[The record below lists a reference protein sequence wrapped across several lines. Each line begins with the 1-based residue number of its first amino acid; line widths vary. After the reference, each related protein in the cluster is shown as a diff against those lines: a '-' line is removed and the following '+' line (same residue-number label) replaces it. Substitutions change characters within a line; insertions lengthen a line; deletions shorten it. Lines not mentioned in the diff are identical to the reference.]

1 MSKRRGHRGNGRAMF
16 GVGADE
22 VEEIER
28 PEDSIVVV
36 DPDGNPIDDGYE
48 PLAEEIDEPAPL
60 DTAEDDPLEVLQRNK
75 AELEQRHTQAT
86 AELERTKREK
96 AELERDNHVTTKAL
110 FATALADA
118 QNNLKAAKSKYADAM
133 RQQDFEGAADAQEAI
148 ARHTQEVT
156 TIDAASRELG
166 DKPAPRTQPRET
178 PTPVNFTLAVDRY
191 ISQLTPEQQKF
202 ARKHREKLFPEGDDK
217 PLKKVLALSNV
228 AALEH
233 GVDTPEFFSYIEK
246 NMGLSD
252 EQKPAPVVRQKRPPV
267 ASAPV
272 GRGAPR
278 QTVQVELTAA
288 ERQIAARMGLSPA
301 KYALHK
307 KRISDGAKDP
317 EYRGPRYSRDDP
329 ATNGGR

>member
-16 GVGADE
+16 GVGAGDE
-22 VEEIER
+22 VDEIER
-28 PEDSIVVV
+28 PEDSIIVV
-36 DPDGNPIDDGYE
+36 DGDGNPIDDGYE
-48 PLAEEIDEPAPL
+48 PLADEIELDEPAS
-60 DTAEDDPLEVLQRNK
+60 DATEDDPLEVLQRSK
-75 AELEQRHTQAT
+75 AELEQRHTQAA
-86 AELERTKREK
+86 AELERVKREK
-96 AELERDNHVTTKAL
+96 AQLENDNHATTKAL
-110 FATALADA
+110 FQTALADA
-118 QNNLKAAKSKYADAM
+118 QNNLKAAKAKYADAM

-148 ARHTQEVT
+148 ARHTQEAA
-156 TIDAASRELG
+156 TIQSAAAELG
-166 DKPAPRTQPRET
+166 DKPAPRTQP
-178 PTPVNFTLAVDRY
+178 PTPVNFTQAVDRY

-202 ARKHREKLFPEGDDK
+202 ARKHRDKLFPEGDDK